1 MSLLRHQSRL
11 SLYAILIAAWFGV
24 AAASG
29 QTLAR
34 PGWVGSGM
42 TLQSWWT
49 HAVLYEIDP
58 HAFASSTGAS
68 MGDLR
73 GVTAHLEYIRSLGVD
88 AITLT
93 RFSPDAATQKDPV
106 ARYQSVDPIL
116 GTLGDLE
123 DLVRETSRDGMRL
136 VIELDPQQLADPAAL
151 TTVARFWLTRGVGGI
166 ALRAIPNVPD
176 APQRSAQIQALRAL
190 IKTFAG
196 HRILIDEALPGS
208 PAASSGQSGDL
219 TLNSTLAGVASFDPS
234 VVRTAI
240 QNLEEVSKNDT
251 TLAATDG
258 PALQR
263 SAGRYDDPAS
273 AKVLA
278 TLLLATR
285 ANAQLYF
292 GQELGLTGDVSL
304 IPWGTPADPAA
315 KHPKPPPT
323 GPEVA
328 AEEADSASLLN
339 WYRRLIDLH
348 HSNATLHSGTIDL
361 LNHDDQE
368 TIVWISKRGVAS
380 FRNPPIIAL
389 CNLSAKPVTLSLTE
403 DMKGMKLRGNF
414 LRTILRSDTGMG
426 GMSLDKITLEPY
438 GVYIG
443 ELLF

>member
-1 MSLLRHQSRL
+1 MIRPRQSHRL
-11 SLYAILIAAWFGV
+11 CLYAVLFG
-24 AAASG
+24 ALLFGSEANS

-42 TLQSWWT
+42 TLAPWWT
-49 HAVLYEIDP
+49 HAVTYEIDP
-58 HAFASSTGAS
+58 HGFADANKDG

-73 GVTAHLEYIRSLGVD
+73 GVIDHLEYIRSLGVD

-116 GTLGDLE
+116 GTLDDLE
-123 DLVRETSRDGMRL
+123 DLIRETSRNSMRL
-136 VIELDPQQLADPAAL
+136 IIELDPQQLSDPDAL
-151 TTVARFWLTRGVGGI
+151 STVARFWLTRGVGGI
-166 ALRAIPNVPD
+166 ALHAIPPVPNPPER
-176 APQRSAQIQALRAL
+176 AAQIRALRAVL
-190 IKTFAG
+190 KSFAG
-196 HRILIDEALPGS
+196 RRILIDEASPGS
-208 PAASSGQSGDL
+208 PASVSAESGDL
-219 TLNSTLAGVASFDPS
+219 TLNTTLAGVKSFDPAT
-234 VVRTAI
+234 VRAAI
-240 QNLEEVSKNDT
+240 QSLEGAAKGST

-258 PALQR
+258 PALER
-263 SAGRYDDPAS
+263 SAGRYGDPAA

-292 GQELGLTGDVSL
+292 GQEIGLTGETAVL
-304 IPWGTPADPAA
+304 PWGTPPDPAA
-315 KHPKPPPT
+315 RYPAPAPA

-328 AEEADSASLLN
+328 AEEADPNSLLN

-348 HSNATLHSGTIDL
+348 HSNATMYSGAIDP
-361 LNHDDQE
+361 LNHDDQGV
-368 TIVWISKRGVAS
+368 IAWISRRGVAS
-380 FRNPPIIAL
+380 FKNPPIIAL
-389 CNLSAKPVTLSLTE
+389 CNLSAKPVTLSLTG
-403 DMKGMKLRGNF
+403 DMKSLHLRGNF

-426 GMSLDKITLEPY
+426 GIDLDKITLQPF